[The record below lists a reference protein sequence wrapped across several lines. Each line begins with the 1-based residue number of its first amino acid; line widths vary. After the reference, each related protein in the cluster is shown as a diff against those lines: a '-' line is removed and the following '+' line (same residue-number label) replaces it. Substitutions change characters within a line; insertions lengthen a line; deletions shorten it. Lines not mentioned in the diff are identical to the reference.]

1 MIRIRT
7 YLHRLRAWMTCCGE
21 LEARIARL
29 EHRVAPRAS
38 AIPRKGTAKADVLKA
53 KAKALLEEGLSQS
66 EVARRLDVSRQYISK
81 IVRKGL

>member
-1 MIRIRT
+1 M
-7 YLHRLRAWMTCCGE
+7 ACCGE

-38 AIPRKGTAKADVLKA
+38 AIPRKGTAEADVLKA